1 MLWLILPKFVS
12 VAKFSGSGYKWKLCP
27 QKKNEK
33 GTILR
38 GLKLNILEALKL
50 KTALPKLQLK
60 QNLWQL
66 KLRIVFSG
74 FSANNKTF
82 QNCYR

>member
-1 MLWLILPKFVS
+1 MEIVS
-12 VAKFSGSGYKWKLCP
+12 T
-27 QKKNEK
+27 KKNEK

-82 QNCYR
+82 QKCYR